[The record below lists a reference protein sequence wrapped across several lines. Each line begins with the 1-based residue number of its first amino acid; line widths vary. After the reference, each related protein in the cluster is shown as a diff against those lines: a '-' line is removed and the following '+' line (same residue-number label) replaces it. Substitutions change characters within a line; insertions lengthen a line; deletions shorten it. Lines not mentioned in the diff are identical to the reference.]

1 MAALIGLLVGAL
13 AGHAVWGKWGA
24 IVGGLAGFF
33 AGAMFLGK
41 RAREVYRKPG
51 ALVAGA
57 PVAATAAGDATLI
70 ERVAKLEA
78 RIAVLERAQGQV
90 APGDASPEIAASA
103 VVPHSAPPEIPANV
117 AAPPDVAMPTPDV
130 PAAEPIPS
138 SAIPAPEV
146 YTQASAAS
154 AAPVACA
161 SRQSGVGV
169 VHRRQCAHAN
179 RRRRAVLRRRVPASL
194 FCRALHRADRS
205 AAGRRCR
212 RGRRLDRAR
221 NPPRGVA
228 ARIRAVA
235 SGCRRRHPLPH
246 RVRCVPAVFG
256 TAGRGGDGAADRHC
270 GTDRLARRRARTR
283 RHLPVSRWPA
293 AFSRRC

>member
-90 APGDASPEIAASA
+90 APGRR
-103 VVPHSAPPEIPANV
+103 V
-117 AAPPDVAMPTPDV
+117 AGD
-130 PAAEPIPS
+130 
-138 SAIPAPEV
+138 
-146 YTQASAAS
+146 
-154 AAPVACA
+154 
-161 SRQSGVGV
+161 
-169 VHRRQCAHAN
+169 RRE
-179 RRRRAVLRRRVPASL
+179 RRRAAQR
-194 FCRALHRADRS
+194 
-205 AAGRRCR
+205 
-212 RGRRLDRAR
+212 
-221 NPPRGVA
+221 
-228 ARIRAVA
+228 
-235 SGCRRRHPLPH
+235 
-246 RVRCVPAVFG
+246 
-256 TAGRGGDGAADRHC
+256 TAGNPRERCCA
-270 GTDRLARRRARTR
+270 ARRRDAGAGR
-283 RHLPVSRWPA
+283 P
-293 AFSRRC
+293 RC